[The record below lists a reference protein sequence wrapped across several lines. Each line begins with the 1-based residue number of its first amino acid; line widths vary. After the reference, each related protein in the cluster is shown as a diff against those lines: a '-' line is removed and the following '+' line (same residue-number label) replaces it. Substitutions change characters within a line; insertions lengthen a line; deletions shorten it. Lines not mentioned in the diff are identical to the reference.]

1 MPTTDE
7 QRILITQAAPG
18 MVLARPV
25 VLPNKV
31 SLCARGTVLS
41 ENLITKLMAR
51 GIKRVHVQ
59 GHPLP
64 GPSQEAY
71 LDSIKKLHERFS
83 RVRHVPLMV
92 SLQILVERVMVK
104 RL

>member
-1 MPTTDE
+1 MPPIDE

-18 MVLARPV
+18 MILSRPV

-31 SLCARGTVLS
+31 ALCARGTPLS
-41 ENLITKLMAR
+41 EVLITRLMAR

-64 GPSQEAY
+64 GPSQDAY
-71 LDSIKKLHERFS
+71 LDSIKKLHDRFS
-83 RVRHVPLMV
+83 RVRHVPMMV
-92 SLQILVERVMVK
+92 SLQYLVERAMVK

>member
-1 MPTTDE
+1 MAPTDE

-18 MVLARPV
+18 MILARHV
-25 VLPNKV
+25 VLPSKV
-31 SLCARGTVLS
+31 SLCSRGTVLS
-41 ENLITKLMAR
+41 EVLITRLMAR
-51 GIKRVHVQ
+51 GIKRIYVQ

-64 GPSQEAY
+64 RPSQDAY
-71 LDSIKKLHERFS
+71 LESIQKLHERFS

-92 SLQILVERVMVK
+92 TLHAIVERVMAK